1 MMSPQYCSFHVGD
14 LYLGIEVEQVQE
26 VLHNSPITP
35 VPTAPPAVSGLI
47 NLRGQ
52 IVTAIDLRTR
62 FGLERADAASTPT
75 MIVLDADDGLLAL
88 VVDSAGDVE
97 EVDQSRFEEPPS
109 TLKGESRR
117 LIRGACKLKAKLML
131 VLDAGNVFDLEKNH
145 EGREQ

>member
-1 MMSPQYCSFHVGD
+1 MAPQYCSFYVGD
-14 LYLGIEVEQVQE
+14 LYLGLEVERVQE

-35 VPTAPPAVSGLI
+35 VPTAPPAVRGLI

-62 FGLERADAASTPT
+62 FGLGEADATLSPT
-75 MIVLDADDGLLAL
+75 MLVLDADDGLLAL

-97 EVDQSRFEEPPS
+97 EVDQNRFEEPPA

-117 LIRGACKLKAKLML
+117 LIRGACKLKKNLML
-131 VLDAGNVFDLEKNH
+131 VLDADHVFDLADNE
-145 EGREQ
+145 EGIQP